1 MGSSL
6 LDAILDWMQVNRLR
20 LCSYERL
27 VSSIPGVSTYDELAT
42 IVGNNPGIFRPA
54 NIKNVGPGL
63 ALVDGFQ
70 FPTLVEPVTVVD
82 LNTGEI
88 STATTDN
95 DAPVLSDTP
104 TVVPEVQ
111 LTPIEAVTRLL
122 HRAATSEISGSAL
135 NYANAAAAAAAAV
148 NMLGLHL

>member
-1 MGSSL
+1 MDSSL

-42 IVGNNPGIFRPA
+42 IVGNNPDIFRPA

-63 ALVDGFQ
+63 ALVDGYQ

-88 STATTDN
+88 STAP
-95 DAPVLSDTP
+95 AVDTP
-104 TVVPEVQ
+104 AQNDPSSVVPEVQ
-111 LTPIEAVTRLL
+111 LTPIESITRLL
-122 HRAATSEISGSAL
+122 DRAANSNISGSAL
-135 NYANAAAAAAAAV
+135 NYANAAVAAAAAV
-148 NMLGLHL
+148 NMLGLQR

>member
-42 IVGNNPGIFRPA
+42 IVGNNPGIFRTA

-63 ALVDGFQ
+63 ALVDGYQ

-82 LNTGEI
+82 LSTGEI
-88 STATTDN
+88 STAPAV
-95 DAPVLSDTP
+95 DAPVPSDP
-104 TVVPEVQ
+104 PPVVPEVQ
-111 LTPIEAVTRLL
+111 LTPLESITQLL
-122 HRAATSEISGSAL
+122 HRAANSDISDSAL
-135 NYANAAAAAAAAV
+135 NYAKAAAAAAAAV
-148 NMLGLHL
+148 NMLGLQR